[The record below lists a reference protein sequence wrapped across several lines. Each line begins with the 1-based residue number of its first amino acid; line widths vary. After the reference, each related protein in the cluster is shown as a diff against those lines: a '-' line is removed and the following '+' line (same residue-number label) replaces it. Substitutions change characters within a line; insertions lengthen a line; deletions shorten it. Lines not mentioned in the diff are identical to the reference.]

1 MKYTY
6 RLVRDSEDV
15 TATCSEMSV
24 SATGANETAAIAAL
38 RAAIYDHLT
47 HVEAVAPPSSVP
59 VPSIQLVPAEDPIPE
74 PQGPGDTPAAE
85 RPHASRLEATQ
96 PSTSRAAPTKR

>member
-6 RLVRDSEDV
+6 RLTKDSEGV
-15 TATCSEMSV
+15 TATCSEMPV
-24 SATGANETAAIAAL
+24 SATGASESAAIAAL

-59 VPSIQLVPAEDPIPE
+59 VPSVQLEPAPDPTPE
-74 PQGPGDTPAAE
+74 PQGPGDAGVP
-85 RPHASRLEATQ
+85 TQ
-96 PSTSRAAPTKR
+96 R